1 MVAIV
6 ASLTAVLPQEGP
18 RAVTQSQSSVALHVS
33 WGVPVNW
40 WHVWPDRQP
49 GGGQLGQQALLLASS
64 TCQSA
69 QWTLQLDKP
78 QSNSTYP
85 ILPTYTSQLTYYLD
99 NLGAQITRSRL
110 WPGHEINDQNLR
122 NKSGVRTLI
131 KSKWDPP
138 CEVLGQWHT
147 PFQNCRQGS
156 LALTASPSCQN
167 LPKQSAW
174 SSPTSCSSS
183 SSCTSSHFCP
193 RSSVSCPAITWQCFL
208 PESIHEQ
215 YSIIDLLET

>member
-1 MVAIV
+1 M
-6 ASLTAVLPQEGP
+6 
-18 RAVTQSQSSVALHVS
+18 
-33 WGVPVNW
+33 
-40 WHVWPDRQP
+40 
-49 GGGQLGQQALLLASS
+49 LAHLKI
-64 TCQSA
+64 
-69 QWTLQLDKP
+69 TLYDL
-78 QSNSTYP
+78 N
-85 ILPTYTSQLTYYLD
+85 

-122 NKSGVRTLI
+122 NKSGVRTPF

-208 PESIHEQ
+208 PESQVKINYASNHEQ
-215 YSIIDLLET
+215 YLIIDLLETWWIMACCSV